1 MVWTDMLKELDE
13 RFHHITIIP
22 CSEIVQSLLH
32 KRGCREHRGLD
43 RGHDRCS
50 TWNEHANDRCN
61 RRFNLQYA
69 FNHLLSFRRNA
80 FNISHFHSPYRG
92 LSNHDTSASRR
103 AVSPALTTPPAW
115 LYWRMSALTVSH
127 LPALTASP
135 REACS
140 HPEPAL

>member
-1 MVWTDMLKELDE
+1 MAWAEVLQKLNE
-13 RFHHITIIP
+13 RLHQVTIIP
-22 CSEIVQSLLH
+22 RSEVVQGLFH
-32 KRGCREHRGLD
+32 ERCRSQNRRLD
-43 RGHDRCS
+43 HGHNRCS
-50 TWNEHANDRCN
+50 TRNEHANDGSDGG
-61 RRFNLQYA
+61 FNLQYSL
-69 FNHLLSFRRNA
+69 NHLLSFRRDA

-127 LPALTASP
+127 LAALTAAP

-140 HPEPAL
+140 HPGPAL